1 MSNSLKFLQLF
12 VFILV
17 CILATSI
24 HAKVINDLNVV
35 TTEVEDQSQST
46 RNKAIAEGFELALVR
61 FTGLPPDSISATV
74 RENRLRASQYL
85 QRFQYDVPDEL
96 IGSDEQP
103 EPIKLVMI
111 FDEIGISNLLNQL
124 NLPAW
129 NNNRPELLAWIA
141 IGDKRFRLL
150 LGPEY
155 ESQLKS
161 LVTRSLNDPFLNIEL
176 SEEQNQSEQ
185 YINDDEVVPLEQL
198 FLDKVGTDESLLDI
212 MDRVA
217 TQRGLPLVFPLLD
230 LQDNITLDTGDVWGQ
245 FVSQIREASNR
256 YSPDLTLVGRVE
268 LVNQGWLMD
277 WLLLDETSSEIW
289 QGSGQTLSEA
299 LVAGLEDSI
308 ERIAKRFAVVQD
320 TSSSSLLEISINGV
334 GTTADMAALETYLKS
349 QPAISNV
356 YLSRVSG
363 TNVRYKLELIGDL
376 TSLLQS
382 IQLEQRLTETTAS
395 ESQISM
401 NPLDTSQASIYFD
414 WNG

>member
-1 MSNSLKFLQLF
+1 
-12 VFILV
+12 
-17 CILATSI
+17 
-24 HAKVINDLNVV
+24 VINDLNVV
-35 TTEVEDQSQST
+35 ITEVEDQSQST

-61 FTGLPPDSISATV
+61 VTGLSPDSISATI
-74 RENRLRASQYL
+74 RENRLRANQYL
-85 QRFQYDVPDEL
+85 QRYQYDVPAEPT
-96 IGSDEQP
+96 GSDEQS

-155 ESQLKS
+155 EYQLKS

-176 SEEQNQSEQ
+176 SEEQNQSDQ
-185 YINDDEVVPLEQL
+185 SINDDEVDPLEQL

-212 MDRVA
+212 MDKVA
-217 TQRGLPLVFPLLD
+217 TERGLPLVFPLLD

-268 LVNQGWLMD
+268 LVNEGWLMD

-299 LVAGLEDSI
+299 LVTGLEESI

-320 TSSSSLLEISINGV
+320 TSSSSLLEISINDV
-334 GTTADMAALETYLKS
+334 GTAADMAALETYLKS

-401 NPLDTSQASIYFD
+401 NPLDISQASIYFD